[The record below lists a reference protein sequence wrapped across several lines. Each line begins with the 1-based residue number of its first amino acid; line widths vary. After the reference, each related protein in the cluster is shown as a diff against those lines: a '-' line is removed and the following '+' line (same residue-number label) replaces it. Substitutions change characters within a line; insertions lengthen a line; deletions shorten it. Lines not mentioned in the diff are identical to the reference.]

1 MNTTAT
7 PEPEARAHL
16 VVGALQAALAYALY
30 ETTRRAAWPATEAA
44 VFVPLFLL
52 MALAP
57 LGFYLA
63 SAAPL
68 RRRVAIA
75 LGVAALALAIGAYH
89 GLTVSGLAAHAR
101 EQGPFR
107 EDDYLQPTFVLGLA
121 LMVAVPAAAV
131 AREGRVR
138 YEPWFDALLHN
149 TLLLAQG
156 GLVTGLFWL
165 VMFSAAALFRLV
177 RLPFLSELIER
188 GEFWIPA
195 TALVFSYGVSLAVT
209 QRTVARFLFERLTQL
224 CGWIYPLAG
233 ALGVAFVASWLVQ
246 GIAPLLETRRA
257 AFLLLWFAVLSVLL
271 VNASSRGGLDEP
283 RYPRWLRRALSTG
296 LLVLLPMVAVA
307 LYALGLRI
315 GQYGWTVDRLWG
327 LFVATVVAVFALGY
341 ALNALAEWTG
351 RAERCL
357 VPATNAVAAAVLVL
371 GVLLLLGGAIDP
383 RRVSVSDQLQRLSRG
398 TSDEQDPIR
407 YLAREGGVFGRRAL
421 QALAADDP
429 VFGGVPATRQA
440 LARDALSD
448 QATRRER
455 QAEGLR
461 ALPVFPQGAS
471 VPPAVLDALARDG
484 ALPAGCD
491 AQNCLIWRL
500 PAEVVGEGAYAVLAR
515 DASSAPG
522 ARGTGSDARI
532 WRADERGQW
541 VVSGHLPRQGL
552 DPSCAR
558 RDGAQALF
566 DAVREGR
573 VELVAPPGRDLGAG
587 GLRFPV
593 QRWNGPR
600 DCG

>member
-1 MNTTAT
+1 MTTPPPPSTA
-7 PEPEARAHL
+7 EPEARAHL
-16 VVGALQAALAYALY
+16 ITGALQAALAYALY
-30 ETTRRAAWPATEAA
+30 LSSRQGAWPATESA

-68 RRRVAIA
+68 RLRVAIA
-75 LGVAALALAIGAYH
+75 LGVGAVALAIGAYH
-89 GLTVSGLAAHAR
+89 GLTVSGLTVNTRADL
-101 EQGPFR
+101 PFK
-107 EDDYLQPTFVLGLA
+107 EDDYLMPSFVLGLA
-121 LMVAVPAAAV
+121 LMIAVPAAAV
-131 AREGRVR
+131 AREGRVG
-138 YEPWFDALLHN
+138 YEAWFDALLHN

-156 GLVTGLFWL
+156 GLLTGLFWL
-165 VMFSAAALFRLV
+165 VMFSAAALFKLV
-177 RLPFLSELIER
+177 RLPFLGELIER

-246 GIAPLLETRRA
+246 GIEPLLQTRRA

-315 GQYGWTVDRLWG
+315 HQYGWTVDRLWG
-327 LFVATVVAVFALGY
+327 LFVAIVIAVFALGY
-341 ALNALAEWTG
+341 ALNALAEWAG

-357 VPATNAVAAAVLVL
+357 VPVTNAVAAGVAVL
-371 GVLLLLGGAIDP
+371 GILLLLGGAIDP
-383 RRVSVSDQLQRLSRG
+383 RRVSVNDQVRRLMNDSG
-398 TSDEQDPIR
+398 DQQDPIR

-429 VFGGVPATRQA
+429 VFGGVPAARQA

-448 QATRRER
+448 ADTRRER
-455 QAEGLR
+455 QAAVLGG
-461 ALPVFPQGAS
+461 LPVFPAGA
-471 VPPAVLDALARDG
+471 VAPPALLKALAREGGVG
-484 ALPAGCD
+484 ACEAST
-491 AQNCLIWRL
+491 CLIWRL
-500 PAEVVGEGAYAVLAR
+500 PPEVVGA
-515 DASSAPG
+515 DAWALLSRQHKGTRGNGG
-522 ARGTGSDARI
+522 ARV
-532 WRADERGQW
+532 WRADERGEW
-541 VVSGHLPRQGL
+541 AVRGTLPGQGL
-552 DPSCAR
+552 DAR
-558 RDGAQALF
+558 CQSQPGAAALF

-573 VELVAPPGRDLGAG
+573 VDAVPPPQRDLSAG

-593 QRWNGPR
+593 QRWGR
-600 DCG
+600 ADGCD

>member
-1 MNTTAT
+1 MNTPAA
-7 PEPEARAHL
+7 PESEARAHL
-16 VVGALQAALAYALY
+16 LVGALQAALAYTLY
-30 ETTRRAAWPATEAA
+30 ETARRGVWPATEAA
-44 VFVPLFLL
+44 AFMPLFLL

-68 RRRVAIA
+68 QRRVAIA
-75 LGVAALALAIGAYH
+75 LGVGALALAIGAYH
-89 GLTVSGLAAHAR
+89 GLTVGGLAERAR

-107 EDDYLQPTFVLGLA
+107 EEDYLRPTFVLGLA

-177 RLPFLSELIER
+177 RLPFLGELIER

-246 GIAPLLETRRA
+246 GVEPLLQTRRA
-257 AFLLLWFAVLSVLL
+257 AFLLLWFAVLCVLL
-271 VNASSRGGLDEP
+271 VNASSRGGLDAP

-327 LFVATVVAVFALGY
+327 LFVAIVVAVFALGY
-341 ALNALAEWTG
+341 ALNAVAEWLG

-357 VPATNAVAAAVLVL
+357 VPATNAVAAAVVVL
-371 GVLLLLGGAIDP
+371 GILALLGGAIDP
-383 RRVSVSDQLQRLSRG
+383 RRVSVNDQLQRLARG

-429 VFGGVPATRQA
+429 VFGGVPAARQA

-448 QATRRER
+448 PKTRRER
-455 QAEGLR
+455 LAERLR
-461 ALPVFPQGAS
+461 ALPVFPPDATA
-471 VPPAVLDALARDG
+471 PPALLEALARDG
-484 ALPAGCD
+484 GLPGACE
-491 AQNCLIWRL
+491 AQTCLIWRL
-500 PAEVVGEGAYAVLAR
+500 PPEVLGDGAYALLAR
-515 DASSAPG
+515 QAPG
-522 ARGTGSDARI
+522 ARDAGGARI
-532 WRADERGQW
+532 WRADEHGQW
-541 VVSGHLPRQGL
+541 AVRGHLPGQGL
-552 DPSCAR
+552 DTNCAPQA
-558 RDGAQALF
+558 GHQALF

-573 VELVAPPGRDLGAG
+573 VELLVPPGRDLGVG

-593 QRWNGPR
+593 QRWNGAR

>member
-1 MNTTAT
+1 MTTPST
-7 PEPEARAHL
+7 PSTAAPTEPEARVHL
-16 VVGALQAALAYALY
+16 LVGALQAALAYALY
-30 ETTRRAAWPATEAA
+30 LATRQGAWPATEAA
-44 VFVPLFLL
+44 AFVPLFLL

-75 LGVAALALAIGAYH
+75 LGVGAVALAIGAYH
-89 GLTVSGLAAHAR
+89 GLTVSGLAANGPTP
-101 EQGPFR
+101 GPFR
-107 EDDYLQPTFVLGLA
+107 EDDYLMPTFVLGLA
-121 LMVAVPAAAV
+121 LMIAVPAAAV

-156 GLVTGLFWL
+156 ALVTGLFWL
-165 VMFSAAALFRLV
+165 VMFSAAALFKLV

-209 QRTVARFLFERLTQL
+209 QRTVARFLFDRVTQL

-233 ALGVAFVASWLVQ
+233 ALGVAFVASWLFQ
-246 GIAPLLETRRA
+246 GIEPLLQTRRA
-257 AFLLLWFAVLSVLL
+257 AFLLWFAVLSVLL

-315 GQYGWTVDRLWG
+315 EQYGWTVDRFWG
-327 LFVATVVAVFALGY
+327 LFVAIVIAVFALGY
-341 ALNALAEWTG
+341 ALNALAEWAG

-357 VPATNAVAAAVLVL
+357 VPATNAMAAGVVVL
-371 GVLLLLGGAIDP
+371 GILLLLSGALDP
-383 RRVSVSDQLQRLSRG
+383 RRVSVNDQVRRLMSDSG
-398 TSDEQDPIR
+398 DEQDLIR

-421 QALAADDP
+421 QALASDDP
-429 VFGGVPATRQA
+429 VFGGVPAARQA

-448 QATRRER
+448 ADTRRER
-455 QAEGLR
+455 QSAVLR
-461 ALPVFPQGAS
+461 ALPVFPAGAVAPS
-471 VPPAVLDALARDG
+471 ALLDALAREGGVG
-484 ALPAGCD
+484 ACERD
-491 AQNCLIWRL
+491 TCLIWRL
-500 PAEVVGEGAYAVLAR
+500 PPEVLGADAYALLSR
-515 DASSAPG
+515 ESTGPRGGGG
-522 ARGTGSDARI
+522 ARV
-532 WRADERGQW
+532 WRADARGQW
-541 VVSGHLPRQGL
+541 APRGNLPGQGL
-552 DPSCAR
+552 DAR
-558 RDGAQALF
+558 CQSQPGAAALF

-573 VELVAPPGRDLGAG
+573 VESVPPPQRDLSAG
-587 GLRFPV
+587 GLRFSV
-593 QRWNGPR
+593 QRWGR
-600 DCG
+600 ADGCD